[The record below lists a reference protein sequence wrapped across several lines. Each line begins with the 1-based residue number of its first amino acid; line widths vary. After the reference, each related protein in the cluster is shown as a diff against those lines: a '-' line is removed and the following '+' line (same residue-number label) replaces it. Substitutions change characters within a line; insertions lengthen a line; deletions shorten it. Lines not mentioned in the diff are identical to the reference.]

1 MRSMVWSAA
10 FAAMG
15 LVAGTAGAQQA
26 ASAPSN
32 RVTAPDALGFVA
44 MAGAS
49 DLYEIQSS
57 QLAQQKA
64 GADSVRQFAA
74 MMIEHHMMTT
84 KDVTKAA
91 QAAGLTPPPPML
103 EPRQQAMIDELRGL
117 DGKAFDAAYVRQQR
131 MAHDEALALHTGY
144 AKNGDKAP
152 LRAAAAKA
160 VTIVQRHIERLRSL
174 PSG

>member
-15 LVAGTAGAQQA
+15 LAAGTAGGQQA
-26 ASAPSN
+26 APAPSN
-32 RVTAPDALGFVA
+32 RVTPDALGFVA
-44 MAGAS
+44 VAGAS

-84 KDVTKAA
+84 KEVTKAA
-91 QAAGLTPPPPML
+91 RAAGLTPPPPVL

-117 DGKAFDAAYVRQQR
+117 DGEAFDAAYVRQQR

-144 AKNGDKAP
+144 AKDGDKAP

-160 VTIVQRHIERLRSL
+160 VPIVRRHIERLRSL
-174 PSG
+174 SSG